1 MKNPHLT
8 IFIVLLFASPLLGG
22 CIGDSSNSGESS
34 AEVNETAESEN
45 ELLKQQLV
53 DLENEVFELE
63 QRLNNSTSE
72 NSVKPEIYRENLT
85 EIVKPR
91 EMSIYY
97 GYPNRVNNAPQF
109 DVSEVQRK
117 TTVGDVEFDMRTGAW
132 ELIQGDGNLEN
143 YSVSETLYWY
153 DFPQKL
159 ATGLSGSAMIENASE
174 ILAMYDIAFLHRNVA
189 NTAESRHLDA
199 VEIINKAR
207 EKNPDIQIIGLVR
220 CTEEL
225 DDNLNRISV
234 WSNVIAASS
243 IKLEKFDEVPFDQ
256 QEALMS
262 HVRNNSLTAVFETG
276 EWPVGGLENYTL
288 SSGDGFHRTYVE
300 FDADLTITR
309 SNARH
314 LLDTILDELN
324 HTEVLGINYYV
335 THDACNSGSELI
347 PEKSLIRTRDTL
359 EILGV
364 SSVSLHGSGCDTHDV
379 LISNLSS
386 GLTSPYSSNLRYEVS
401 IPSMV
406 EAFTWFDDVVFSGVV
421 FEPGHESQ
429 PYMKILVP
437 ELRKINPEQK
447 LYGYVTLDNED
458 MSGQE
463 VDSMLDLFDE
473 WGLDGV
479 FFDEAGY
486 KWNWT
491 NPNSKIEIHETD
503 IQERRDYQNAR
514 IDAAHS
520 NNLTV
525 IINNYRP
532 NETLGTH
539 GVENRSNL
547 RSGDIYLMESCI
559 VRLGE
564 WTDAI
569 EDSGIGGYHGKTLL
583 ARNLTDEFEGAIIC
597 GVDDLREVEFQE
609 AAAMY
614 DYTLHYSVMMDVE
627 YYFYH
632 LGPTYD
638 NLATNFST
646 SILDGLG
653 SFWTSEV
660 MFDGRY
666 FVRHTDTGTLIL
678 DSFLHTVL
686 FEHFE

>member
-1 MKNPHLT
+1 MFSNRGSNSQEFISLLNLT
-8 IFIVLLFASPLLGG
+8 CIMNRVNALLFSLLIFSMPLAG
-22 CIGDSSNSGESS
+22 CIGGED
-34 AEVNETAESEN
+34 
-45 ELLKQQLV
+45 V
-53 DLENEVFELE
+53 D
-63 QRLNNSTSE
+63 TSE
-72 NSVKPEIYRENLT
+72 DSLKPEIYRENLT
-85 EIVKPR
+85 EIDKPR

-117 TTVGDVEFDMRTGAW
+117 TILGDVEFDMRTGEW
-132 ELIQGDGNLEN
+132 ELIRGNEKLEN
-143 YSVSETLYWY
+143 YSVSETIYWY

-159 ATGLSGSAMIENASE
+159 ATEFSGSAMIENASE
-174 ILAMYDIAFLHRNVA
+174 MLAMYDIAFLHRNVA

-220 CTEEL
+220 CTEDL
-225 DDNLNRISV
+225 DHTLNLISV
-234 WSNVIAASS
+234 WNDVIAASS
-243 IKLEKFDEVPFDQ
+243 IKLEKFDQISFNK

-262 HVRNNSLTAVFETG
+262 HLRNNSLSAVFETG

-288 SSGDGFHRTYVE
+288 SNGDGFHRKYVE
-300 FDADLTITR
+300 FDEDLTITR
-309 SNARH
+309 PNAED
-314 LLDTILDELN
+314 LLETILDEIN
-324 HTEVLGINYYV
+324 HSKVLGINYYV
-335 THDACNSGSELI
+335 THDACNSGSKLI
-347 PEKSLIRTRDTL
+347 PEKSLRRTRDTL

-386 GLTSPYSSNLRYEVS
+386 GLASPYSSNLRYETS

-406 EAFTWFDDVVFSGVV
+406 EAFSWFDDVVFSGVI
-421 FEPGHESQ
+421 FEPGHESE
-429 PYMKILVP
+429 PYMKLLVP

-447 LYGYVTLDNED
+447 LYGYVTLDTED
-458 MSGQE
+458 MSGEE

-491 NPNSKIEIHETD
+491 NPSSKIDIHEAD
-503 IQERRDYQNAR
+503 ILERRDYQNAR

-525 IINNYRP
+525 IVNNYRP

-539 GVENRSNL
+539 GVENQSNL

-564 WTDAI
+564 WTEAI

-583 ARNLTDEFEGAIIC
+583 ARNLTNEFGGAIIC
-597 GVDDLREVEFQE
+597 GVDDLREVEIQE
-609 AAAMY
+609 AAVMY
-614 DYTLHYSVMMDVE
+614 DYTLHYSVMMDIE

-646 SILDGLG
+646 SNLDRLG
-653 SFWTSEV
+653 QFWTSEV
-660 MFDGRY
+660 LFDGRY
-666 FVRHTDTGTLIL
+666 FVRHTDTGTLTL
-678 DSFLHTVL
+678 DSLLHTVL
-686 FEHFE
+686 FEHFD